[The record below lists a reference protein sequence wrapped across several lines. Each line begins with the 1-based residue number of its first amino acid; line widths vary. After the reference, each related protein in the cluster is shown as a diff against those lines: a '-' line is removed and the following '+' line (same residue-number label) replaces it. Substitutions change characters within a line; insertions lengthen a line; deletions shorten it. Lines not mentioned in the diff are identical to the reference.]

1 MNSTDIT
8 QHIAEAEEALG
19 GFLGTLLGEEAV
31 FQVEAPEPVSFEEAE
46 LQKMAYLVVLSPE
59 DSGQGFAVLLEPAWL
74 PLLSKAMLGE
84 AMEMGDE
91 GAEDLMRELAGQ
103 GYGALRNQLGAS
115 DVRLPDVSFEVL
127 THGNEIAAGALS
139 DDLWRVSFSAKV
151 DQVPLGGVAFLSAA
165 IAEEPAADPDP
176 VPAAAPDPVP
186 AAVQPAAPAEQPA
199 LAPPQQPVSTAPVS
213 FPELGADTI
222 GGDAIGGDNFS
233 LLAEVE
239 LEVTVELGRRR
250 LPLVD
255 VLRLTTGSVIELENL
270 VGEPL
275 EVYANGRLIA
285 EGEAVVI
292 DEQFGVRIT
301 RLASDRQRTKA
312 FL

>member
-8 QHIAEAEEALG
+8 QHITAAEEALG
-19 GFLGTLLGEEAV
+19 SFLGMLLGEEAI
-31 FQVEAPEPVSFEEAE
+31 FKIEPPEPVSLEDAK
-46 LQKMAYLVVLSPE
+46 LQKMPYLVLLSPE
-59 DSGQGFAVLLEPAWL
+59 GSGQGFAVLLEQPWL
-74 PLLSKAMLGE
+74 PMLSKAMLGE

-91 GAEDLMRELAGQ
+91 GADDLARELAGQ
-103 GYGALRNQLGAS
+103 GYGAIRNQLGAS
-115 DVRLPDVSFEVL
+115 GITLPEVSFEVL
-127 THGNEIAAGALS
+127 AHGKDIEAGALA
-139 DDLWRVSFSAKV
+139 DDLWKVSFNARVGEVS
-151 DQVPLGGVAFLSAA
+151 LGGVAFLSAA
-165 IAEEPAADPDP
+165 ATEAPAAEPDP
-176 VPAAAPDPVP
+176 APEAA
-186 AAVQPAAPAEQPA
+186 QPAVAM
-199 LAPPQQPVSTAPVS
+199 PQQPVAIAPAS
-213 FPELGADTI
+213 FPELGGDVI
-222 GGDAIGGDNFS
+222 GGDGDNFH

-239 LEVTVELGRRR
+239 LEVTVELGRRK
-250 LPLVD
+250 LPLAD

-292 DEQFGVRIT
+292 DEQFGIRIT

>member
-8 QHIAEAEEALG
+8 QHIAAAEEALG
-19 GFLGTLLGEEAV
+19 GFLEMLLGEEIA
-31 FQVEAPEPVSFEEAE
+31 FQIEAPESISFQEAGLE
-46 LQKMAYLVVLSPE
+46 QMAYLVVLSPQ
-59 DSGQGFAVLLEPAWL
+59 STGQGFAVLLEPSWL

-84 AMEMGDE
+84 AMEVGEE
-91 GAEDLMRELAGQ
+91 GADDLVRELAGQ
-103 GYGALRNQLGAS
+103 GYGAVRNQLGGS
-115 DVRLPDVSFEVL
+115 GVKLPDVSFEVL
-127 THGNEIAAGALS
+127 AHGNEITAGVLP
-139 DDLWRVSFSAKV
+139 DELWRVAFKAKV
-151 DQVPLGGVAFLSAA
+151 GEEPLGGVAFLSAVT
-165 IAEEPAADPDP
+165 AEESAVAIPQA
-176 VPAAAPDPVP
+176 VVAPRSG
-186 AAVQPAAPAEQPA
+186 PAAPQPA
-199 LAPPQQPVSTAPVS
+199 IIASSEPVTVAPAE
-213 FPELGADTI
+213 FPELT
-222 GGDAIGGDNFS
+222 GDALGSETDNFS

-239 LEVTVELGRRR
+239 LEVTVELGRRK
-250 LPLVD
+250 LPLAD

-285 EGEAVVI
+285 QGEAVVI

>member
-8 QHIAEAEEALG
+8 QHIAEAEDALG

-59 DSGQGFAVLLEPAWL
+59 DTGQGFAVLLEPSWL

-91 GAEDLMRELAGQ
+91 GADDLVRELAGQ
-103 GYGALRNQLGAS
+103 GYGALRNRLGAS
-115 DVRLPDVSFEVL
+115 DVKLPDVSFEVL
-127 THGNEIAAGALS
+127 AHGNEIAAGALS

-165 IAEEPAADPDP
+165 TAEEPAADPDP
-176 VPAAAPDPVP
+176 VPSAA
-186 AAVQPAAPAEQPA
+186 QPAAAQPAPQPA
-199 LAPPQQPVSTAPVS
+199 LAQPQQPVSTAPAS

-222 GGDAIGGDNFS
+222 GVDAFGGDNFS

-292 DEQFGVRIT
+292 DEQFGIRIT
-301 RLASDRQRTKA
+301 RLASARQRTKA
-312 FL
+312 FM